1 MTGLPEPSNDA
12 ARLLAMAQKDLRAL
26 EGMLDAAVFSEEIFG
41 FHVEQ
46 AAEKLLKAWIAS
58 IGLEFP
64 RTHDLGRL
72 FRMVSDQG
80 IDITPFVG
88 LAMFTAFGVQF
99 RYEAYEEVDD
109 LPIDRGDALASLRLL
124 LLQASPGD

>member
-72 FRMVSDQG
+72 FRVVSDQG

>member
-1 MTGLPEPSNDA
+1 
-12 ARLLAMAQKDLRAL
+12 MAQKDLRAL